1 MWREGGGND
10 GLLPGL
16 QLASFD
22 PVLSRVRVSRD
33 PNVIPAAGTKN
44 TLVPEPQAVGPHSTF
59 QRAPDGSIH
68 NYETYEQNPTTGK
81 LDRKLRYRGTGKP
94 HSALLYSTIFFPEFI
109 EVDGSILLKNNVPD
123 VETRFR
129 SGGAE
134 SNLSLAESEASF
146 NSVEVGYIFSTRPIS
161 SFDTDTSALEQKLA
175 KIIADAW
182 RCRLKDLYPSRI
194 FSVSVLTP
202 EQSGS
207 VYSVEFYELR

>member
-94 HSALLYSTIFFPEFI
+94 HGKIDTPYVLERNQGKGPGSTPRVARPALPNEIPKAVVPAQSPPRAPQRALPLTTPAPEPTPPVPTLPETDI
-109 EVDGSILLKNNVPD
+109 PDSLIL
-123 VETRFR
+123 
-129 SGGAE
+129 
-134 SNLSLAESEASF
+134 
-146 NSVEVGYIFSTRPIS
+146 
-161 SFDTDTSALEQKLA
+161 
-175 KIIADAW
+175 
-182 RCRLKDLYPSRI
+182 
-194 FSVSVLTP
+194 
-202 EQSGS
+202 
-207 VYSVEFYELR
+207 

>member
-1 MWREGGGND
+1 ME
-10 GLLPGL
+10 LSHILPYFSHEYATFS
-16 QLASFD
+16 Q
-22 PVLSRVRVSRD
+22 R
-33 PNVIPAAGTKN
+33 
-44 TLVPEPQAVGPHSTF
+44 PEDLIYQCGDMV
-59 QRAPDGSIH
+59 
-68 NYETYEQNPTTGK
+68 
-81 LDRKLRYRGTGKP
+81 
-94 HSALLYSTIFFPEFI
+94 SALLYSTIFFPEFI

-182 RCRLKDLYPSRI
+182 RCRLKDLYPTRI

-202 EQSGS
+202 EESGS